1 MTDER
6 AQDAYRI
13 LQVDPGA
20 HQVVIRAAYL
30 ALARRYHPDGDAPDP
45 GRMAALNHA
54 YDLLR
59 DEQRRRLY
67 DARRAVLGAT
77 ARTPGTPVGPGFP
90 SAPAGF
96 PAGDPEPVV
105 VAAGRAP
112 PPPDEAAGG
121 PGAGVAGPFRR
132 ARPQTTDPS
141 SRLDFGR
148 YAGWSLRD
156 LARHDPDYLRW
167 LSRHSSGL
175 RYRSEISRLMPKD
188 PEVGRQG
195 RV

>member
-1 MTDER
+1 MTEGKTV
-6 AQDAYRI
+6 DAYRV
-13 LQVDPGA
+13 LQVDPSA

-30 ALARRYHPDGDAPDP
+30 ALARRYHPDGDTPDP
-45 GRMAALNHA
+45 IRMADLNHA

-77 ARTPGTPVGPGFP
+77 APGPSVPVGPGQAAAAG
-90 SAPAGF
+90 SASERQPAG
-96 PAGDPEPVV
+96 
-105 VAAGRAP
+105 VAAGATNSAANG
-112 PPPDEAAGG
+112 AAG
-121 PGAGVAGPFRR
+121 ADTAGPFHR
-132 ARPQTTDPS
+132 ARRPDLTGPGSTK
-141 SRLDFGR
+141 LDFGR

-175 RYRSEISRLMPKD
+175 RYRTEIGRLLPAD
-188 PEVGRQG
+188 QELGRRG
-195 RV
+195 T

>member
-1 MTDER
+1 MTEGKTV
-6 AQDAYRI
+6 DAYRV

-30 ALARRYHPDGDAPDP
+30 ALARRYHPDGDTPDP
-45 GRMAALNHA
+45 IRMADLNHA

-67 DARRAVLGAT
+67 DARRAVLGAS
-77 ARTPGTPVGPGFP
+77 APGPSMPVGPGQP
-90 SAPAGF
+90 PVERASEPQPASVPAGAPAG
-96 PAGDPEPVV
+96 GGNG
-105 VAAGRAP
+105 AA
-112 PPPDEAAGG
+112 AADT
-121 PGAGVAGPFRR
+121 AGPFHR
-132 ARPQTTDPS
+132 ARRSDVTGPGSMQ
-141 SRLDFGR
+141 LDFGR

-175 RYRSEISRLMPKD
+175 RYRTEIGRLLPAD
-188 PEVGRQG
+188 QELGRRG
-195 RV
+195 T

>member
-6 AQDAYRI
+6 TQDPYRA

-45 GRMAALNHA
+45 MRMADLNHA
-54 YDLLR
+54 YELLR

-67 DARRAVLGAT
+67 DARRAVFGSQN
-77 ARTPGTPVGPGFP
+77 PGGSGSGTPMGPGFGGNGSVDGEARRAP
-90 SAPAGF
+90 VTAGGAAAARGASAP
-96 PAGDPEPVV
+96 PDPET
-105 VAAGRAP
+105 
-112 PPPDEAAGG
+112 
-121 PGAGVAGPFRR
+121 AGPFS
-132 ARPQTTDPS
+132 RPRPS
-141 SRLDFGR
+141 SGPPSSQLDFGR
-148 YAGWSLRD
+148 YTGWNLRD

-175 RYRSEISRLMPKD
+175 RYRTEILRLLPD
-188 PEVGRQG
+188 TDGVGRD
-195 RV
+195 R